1 MLIVKRVEVVVA
13 DHVAFIIVEA
23 LKKEGFPS
31 YMSSTV
37 RGRGK
42 TKRSMTVTSEH
53 GTAAGTIDEQIVDK
67 VKLELIL
74 DDKDVDK
81 VVPIIVEN
89 AKHSAIGDGKIF
101 ISDVQEVIRL
111 RTGERGSRAI

>member
-1 MLIVKRVEVVVA
+1 MKRVEVVVA
-13 DHVAFIIVEA
+13 DHVAYIILDA

-42 TKRSMTVTSEH
+42 SKRSMVVTSEK
-53 GTAAGTIDEQIVDK
+53 GTQTSAIEEHIVDK

-74 DDKDVDK
+74 EDKDVDK
-81 VVPIIVEN
+81 VVPIIIEN
-89 AKHSAIGDGKIF
+89 AKHSALGDGKIF
-101 ISDVQEVIRL
+101 ISNVEEVIRL
-111 RTGERGSRAI
+111 RTGEKGASAI

>member
-1 MLIVKRVEVVVA
+1 MKRVEAVVA
-13 DHVAFIIVEA
+13 DHVAFIILEA

-42 TKRSMTVTSEH
+42 SKRSIVVTSEH
-53 GTAAGTIDEQIVDK
+53 GTAGGTIDEQIVDK
-67 VKLELIL
+67 VKLELIV

-89 AKHSAIGDGKIF
+89 AKYSALGDGKIF